1 MYARALVFMCASRMS
16 RARNLSA
23 SHTHSLV
30 KLHVSCTVGVKGSND
45 LASLVHSLCKCIKVE
60 VSHVR
65 REKGQRRLISIV
77 GGLIDNLV
85 KSICT

>member
-1 MYARALVFMCASRMS
+1 MGAIYTLAHVVLACISTCASVMYARALVFMCASRMS

-65 REKGQRRLISIV
+65 R
-77 GGLIDNLV
+77 
-85 KSICT
+85 